1 MQIKKL
7 LKHFFIGILCVF
19 FIGTTPYA
27 ATNIPTGDIG
37 EYGNWLTEDNVESYH
52 KLITADFANFQNN
65 FTNEDISSA
74 TVPLEVKLG
83 FSFMKA
89 FSAINTV
96 LKLSLIPFTIIF
108 LLVMYAFWVGLEG
121 YKLIRDSGDY
131 KKALYD
137 IITKGLIISV
147 WILVLNY
154 DYAIKIL
161 EMIID
166 PIMSLGVYLSDFILN
181 SVANTYDVKIPATCA
196 AIHNYVDTNNMGDL
210 LINSNTA
217 ANIMCLPARISAY
230 FYHAISLGFK
240 WMVYGF
246 THSLTAVIIGG
257 VSIYVFIKCV
267 FKYAFM
273 TLGVVADLF
282 LTLLKLP
289 FTAIAESMPASK
301 ESNYAGQIFGGLLK
315 LFKTDKLSDVIAV
328 FINAAIYFVT
338 LSIVIAV
345 CAVLLSN
352 VMYLDSNGAYSIAAG
367 MTSLLT
373 GYLVLYLA
381 GKADELAKQIGGKID
396 NSFGKSLQS
405 DSKTMLGGVKKIG
418 GMIFKDWLKK

>member
-1 MQIKKL
+1 
-7 LKHFFIGILCVF
+7 
-19 FIGTTPYA
+19 
-27 ATNIPTGDIG
+27 
-37 EYGNWLTEDNVESYH
+37 
-52 KLITADFANFQNN
+52 
-65 FTNEDISSA
+65 
-74 TVPLEVKLG
+74 
-83 FSFMKA
+83 
-89 FSAINTV
+89 
-96 LKLSLIPFTIIF
+96 
-108 LLVMYAFWVGLEG
+108 
-121 YKLIRDSGDY
+121 
-131 KKALYD
+131 
-137 IITKGLIISV
+137 
-147 WILVLNY
+147 
-154 DYAIKIL
+154 
-161 EMIID
+161 
-166 PIMSLGVYLSDFILN
+166 
-181 SVANTYDVKIPATCA
+181 
-196 AIHNYVDTNNMGDL
+196 
-210 LINSNTA
+210 
-217 ANIMCLPARISAY
+217 
-230 FYHAISLGFK
+230 
-240 WMVYGF
+240 
-246 THSLTAVIIGG
+246 
-257 VSIYVFIKCV
+257 
-267 FKYAFM
+267 M

-328 FINAAIYFVT
+328 FINSAIYFVT